1 MDEVLGH
8 LGCMVSIVLTLCV
21 AVLGYFHYHLRNG
34 GGNRIDANKLF
45 APNLPDLPPI
55 KLTLAQLLGFDG
67 TRSDGRILVALKGK
81 IYDVSNDLPEFGLD
95 GTLSHVAG
103 RDFTH
108 YLNMIM
114 NLHDTKINYVHR
126 WEAILET
133 NYSRVGILID
143 ELGNPLF
150 QTTNNVGVESSGN
163 AEEVRED
170 QDDVV
175 EAVKITETN
184 SETKISNGMPK
195 KTLSEVLTA
204 ETSSSDTVPQKSFM
218 DANLD
223 SMVIKEN
230 L

>member
-21 AVLGYFHYHLRNG
+21 AILGYFYAYHYHLTSGR
-34 GGNRIDANKLF
+34 GNRTDVTKLF

-55 KLTLAQLLGFDG
+55 KLTLSQLLGFDG

-114 NLHDTKINYVHR
+114 DLHDTKINYVHR

-170 QDDVV
+170 QD

-195 KTLSEVLTA
+195 KKLSEVLTA
-204 ETSSSDTVPQKSFM
+204 ETLPSDTVPQKSFM
-218 DANLD
+218 DPN
-223 SMVIKEN
+223 
-230 L
+230 